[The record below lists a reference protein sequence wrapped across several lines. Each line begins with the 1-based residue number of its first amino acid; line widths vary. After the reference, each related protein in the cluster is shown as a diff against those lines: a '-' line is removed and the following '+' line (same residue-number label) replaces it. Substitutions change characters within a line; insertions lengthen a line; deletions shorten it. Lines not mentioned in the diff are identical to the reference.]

1 MHFASLR
8 MISQHILQDVLMFIL
23 EVNTSRKIL
32 LHCSA
37 GVKTMAALTINMTK

>member
-32 LHCSA
+32 QHCST
-37 GVKTMAALTINMTK
+37 GVKTMVALTINMTK